1 MYLRIYL
8 DPDSHS
14 LLVAT
19 IVERFLYIYKLSIRS
34 AAPLLCLISLALF
47 VFAGTETETETE
59 TANWAKVS
67 NDHFEGFRM
76 GDSQAAAT

>member
-1 MYLRIYL
+1 MYICMYLRIYL

-19 IVERFLYIYKLSIRS
+19 IVERGTLNVQRGGWRRFLYIYKLSIRS

-59 TANWAKVS
+59 TAN
-67 NDHFEGFRM
+67 
-76 GDSQAAAT
+76 